1 MPGATTARG
10 YGADHQR
17 LRAEW
22 DAYVQAG
29 DAYCHAA
36 ICLQETRWIEPGT
49 PWDLGHT
56 PDRQAYTGPE
66 HPKCNRTE
74 GARRGN
80 RNRQRAE
87 KLTASDGDASVTRLT
102 TFPTSRKW

>member
-1 MPGATTARG
+1 MPGETTARG

-17 LRAEW
+17 LRAQW

-29 DAYCHAA
+29 DAHCHAA
-36 ICLQETRWIEPGT
+36 ICLEQTRWISPGT
-49 PWDLGHT
+49 AWDLGHT

-66 HPKCNRTE
+66 HARCNRTE

-80 RNRQRAE
+80 RNRHQQP
-87 KLTASDGDASVTRLT
+87 KTTSSDGGATVTRLT